1 MNHLGKDWF
10 CTLKIIDESYPK
22 PGISVNI
29 FASSMENLPRI
40 SSLGDIIQLS
50 RVVMKTHHGEVNAV
64 FNKAFSSFALYE
76 GKNGGDFVPYQCS
89 TRYHHRDRD
98 SKFVLGLRKWLAD
111 FQVDEGPNSFLF
123 LREIKEGERANLVC
137 KVLHICEICEHE
149 WMAFVWD
156 GTDSPPL
163 GIETKLENE
172 TDNPLPLQ
180 VEPKPLPRDLLC
192 TFPTVGTILRVIID
206 KGNEKHVLHLLTAGK
221 WVRFLNILCEVHEGL
236 WHGVLT
242 PFTKIRYMSDDNRL
256 IVGCQRSYNER
267 LSLELGRIPYWCFP
281 WCSQLTE
288 VDYDHV
294 PFVTIMDVLTCSQ
307 VTAKFKCIVRVVAAL
322 PWRVEDFCSHL
333 GTYMIRLTI
342 EDPTARIHAF
352 LFDEDGDKFFGGRS
366 SIDALTRKRNKL
378 LGVAV
383 NDDGKEIEDAAR
395 KPPWVQCCIKSYYLD
410 KNNTWGTRHYRIF
423 GTKLVD

>member
-1 MNHLGKDWF
+1 MGERDDYKFLQIRDAIASINQKVNLIGAIIEFGLPKKTRGTDWF

-256 IVGCQRSYNER
+256 IVGCQSCVIHSWKFS
-267 LSLELGRIPYWCFP
+267 SLWL
-281 WCSQLTE
+281 
-288 VDYDHV
+288 
-294 PFVTIMDVLTCSQ
+294 
-307 VTAKFKCIVRVVAAL
+307 
-322 PWRVEDFCSHL
+322 
-333 GTYMIRLTI
+333 
-342 EDPTARIHAF
+342 
-352 LFDEDGDKFFGGRS
+352 
-366 SIDALTRKRNKL
+366 
-378 LGVAV
+378 
-383 NDDGKEIEDAAR
+383 
-395 KPPWVQCCIKSYYLD
+395 
-410 KNNTWGTRHYRIF
+410 
-423 GTKLVD
+423 